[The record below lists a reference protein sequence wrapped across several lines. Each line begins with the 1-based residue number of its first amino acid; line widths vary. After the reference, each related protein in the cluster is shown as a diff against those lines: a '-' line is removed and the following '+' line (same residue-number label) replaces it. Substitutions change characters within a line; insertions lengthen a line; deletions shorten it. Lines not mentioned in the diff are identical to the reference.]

1 MQPDPARIADTKA
14 WLAKAA
20 YDLRSAEV
28 ARSADPPL
36 LADVVFHCQQA
47 VEKALKALL
56 SWHDTPFRKTHNLL
70 ELGKATAELEPSL
83 DELLRRAAPLT
94 EYATAFRYPG
104 DVFEPPPEDVDEAHS
119 LARDV
124 FQAALDRLPQD
135 THP

>member
-1 MQPDPARIADTKA
+1 MQPDPARIADTRA

-36 LADVVFHCQQA
+36 LADVVFHCQQV
-47 VEKALKALL
+47 VEKSLKAFL

-83 DELLRRAAPLT
+83 DKLLRRAAPLT

-104 DVFEPPPEDVDEAHS
+104 DVFEPPPEEADEAQS

-135 THP
+135 TRP